1 MKLFFSYLRQKRAIL
16 LLLLLC
22 DAIFL
27 FTFFSYSLPLSAVL
41 YPCLLCTLVFL
52 LAFFLSYARMLR
64 RHRALQ
70 KIIRSCTEPIPA
82 LPAPQT
88 IEEGDLCAAF
98 EALSASFSENRRLQE
113 TQRRDMV
120 DYYTL
125 WVHQIKTP
133 IASMHLQLQGQD
145 SRLCRALQGD
155 LFRIEQYVEMV
166 LTYLRLDTRETD
178 YVFRP
183 CDIDALT
190 RQCIKKFSAEF
201 IRRGLA
207 LEYTPCPLS
216 VVTDEKWLAFVIE
229 QLLSNALKYT
239 KAGTITVAILPQEK
253 LIIRDTGI
261 GIAPQDL
268 PRIFENGFSGFNGR
282 TDKKAS
288 GIGLYLSKRI
298 LDNLGCKIEVLS
310 ALGKGTEVSI
320 DLSKPKT
327 LHE

>member
-1 MKLFFSYLRQKRAIL
+1 
-16 LLLLLC
+16 
-22 DAIFL
+22 
-27 FTFFSYSLPLSAVL
+27 
-41 YPCLLCTLVFL
+41 
-52 LAFFLSYARMLR
+52 
-64 RHRALQ
+64 
-70 KIIRSCTEPIPA
+70 
-82 LPAPQT
+82 
-88 IEEGDLCAAF
+88 
-98 EALSASFSENRRLQE
+98 
-113 TQRRDMV
+113 MV

-207 LEYTPCPLS
+207 LEYEPCPLT

-229 QLLSNALKYT
+229 QILSNALKYT
-239 KAGTITVAILPQEK
+239 KTGTITVAILPQEK

-268 PRIFENGFSGFNGR
+268 PRIFENGFTGFNGR

-298 LDNLGCKIEVLS
+298 LDNLGCKIEVIS
-310 ALGKGTEVSI
+310 ALGKGTEVGI
-320 DLSKPKT
+320 DLSNSYKT
-327 LHE
+327 VRDSGGFVSRFHGNANSPCVILLPSTQGGTANAFTSSKRRKNISFPLRRFQDAGAAQCQLLHGAGRICRNHGRIRLRENDPAQSHCGA